1 MTKFQQIMSALK
13 DGAEFSWGFNGISS
27 PEPPKDNL
35 QAICD
40 LSDEGQIG
48 YHIQIYLA
56 RALYFEDLRITFTKD
71 GGNIKIYY

>member
-13 DGAEFSWGFNGISS
+13 DGAEFSWGLDGIRS
-27 PEPPKDNL
+27 PELPKNNL

-48 YHIQIYLA
+48 YHTQIFLA
-56 RALYFEDLRITFTKD
+56 RALYFEDLRITFIQE

>member
-40 LSDEGQIG
+40 LSEESKIG
-48 YHIQIYLA
+48 YHIQIFTG
-56 RALYFEDLRITFTKD
+56 RALHFEDLRITFTQD
-71 GGNIKIYY
+71 NGNIKIYY